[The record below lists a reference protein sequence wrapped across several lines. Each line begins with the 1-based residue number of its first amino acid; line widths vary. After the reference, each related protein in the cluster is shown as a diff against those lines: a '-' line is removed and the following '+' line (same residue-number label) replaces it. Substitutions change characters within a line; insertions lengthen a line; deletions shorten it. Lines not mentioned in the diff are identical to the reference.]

1 MLPLMPAKVNP
12 AKDPRT
18 LRDPRGLRLLVFD
31 WDGTLMDSIG
41 PIVACTRA
49 ALEDLGVAQVDESL
63 IRGAVGLGLRETIEL
78 VFPGVE
84 ERQIGEIREAYRRHW
99 LETFRDEPI
108 LYPGVPEMLAN
119 LTESGYLLAVA
130 TGKSRRGLDHA
141 LLHSG
146 LGKYF
151 LSTRT
156 VDEAPSKPHPG
167 MLLGLFDELGTKASE
182 TLMIGDTTWDLEMAR
197 NAGAR
202 SVAILSGTQEREA
215 LERAE
220 PQACLATVVDITAWL
235 ENLA

>member
-1 MLPLMPAKVNP
+1 MPAKVNP
-12 AKDPRT
+12 AKDPRPP
-18 LRDPRGLRLLVFD
+18 RDPRGLRLLVFD

-167 MLLGLFDELGTKASE
+167 MLLGLFDELGTRASE